1 MAIAATTAAPVKV
14 GRMRAWIV
22 NSGPVLG
29 IFLAIFLLWELCC
42 RLFKVPDFIL
52 PSPSVI
58 IDKIATSWWLLLVNG
73 LVTAQEIVLGF
84 GMSVVIGIPL
94 AVLVVYS
101 RIFERVAFP
110 FMVSLQTIPKVAL
123 APILVMWLGY
133 GILPKVM
140 VAFLISFFPIVIGA
154 VVGMRSA
161 EKEMIYLVQ
170 SMGANELT
178 TFLKIRLP
186 RALPSIFGG
195 LKIGIGQAVVGA
207 TVGEFIAAER
217 GLGYL
222 QLISQVRLDTALPL
236 RIPSTPTTFKQIG
249 ELAGWRG
256 PVARAPRNYLAG
268 RVRNRVEGVHL
279 AVAVPGVVA
288 RTALAG
294 LDLVVINAGEG
305 RVAGRQLTRAWLWI
319 GGLVEVSL
327 DLVGPHLA
335 VLGRVRVAEHADD
348 QRRSP
353 RHVRRGH
360 RGPLRVAVGGRWH
373 RWVDDPP
380 RRRTSRRE

>member
-1 MAIAATTAAPVKV
+1 MTAIAATAPALSNPLAAWLS
-14 GRMRAWIV
+14 R
-22 NSGPVLG
+22 NGPVLAIVVV
-29 IFLAIFLLWELCC
+29 IFATWEIAVRALS
-42 RLFKVPDFIL
+42 VPDYIL

-58 IDKIATSWWLLLVNG
+58 IDKIVASWWLLLVNG
-73 LVTAQEIVLGF
+73 LVTTQEIVLGF
-84 GMSVVIGIPL
+84 GMSVAVGIPL

-170 SMGANELT
+170 SMGASELT

-195 LKIGIGQAVVGA
+195 LKIGMGQAVVGA
-207 TVGEFIAAER
+207 TVGEFIAAEQ

-222 QLISQVRLDTALPL
+222 QLISQVRLDTALLFAAVVVLSLLGVLLFNIVAWVERLALPWNRL
-236 RIPSTPTTFKQIG
+236 RT
-249 ELAGWRG
+249 EML
-256 PVARAPRNYLAG
+256 
-268 RVRNRVEGVHL
+268 E
-279 AVAVPGVVA
+279 
-288 RTALAG
+288 
-294 LDLVVINAGEG
+294 
-305 RVAGRQLTRAWLWI
+305 
-319 GGLVEVSL
+319 
-327 DLVGPHLA
+327 
-335 VLGRVRVAEHADD
+335 
-348 QRRSP
+348 
-353 RHVRRGH
+353 
-360 RGPLRVAVGGRWH
+360 
-373 RWVDDPP
+373 
-380 RRRTSRRE
+380 

>member
-1 MAIAATTAAPVKV
+1 MAIGATTAAPVKI

-101 RIFERVAFP
+101 RVFERVAFP

-195 LKIGIGQAVVGA
+195 LKVGMGQAVVGA

-222 QLISQVRLDTALPL
+222 QLISQVRLDTALLFAAVVVLSLLGVLLFNIVAWVERLALPWNRL
-236 RIPSTPTTFKQIG
+236 RTEMI
-249 ELAGWRG
+249 E
-256 PVARAPRNYLAG
+256 
-268 RVRNRVEGVHL
+268 
-279 AVAVPGVVA
+279 
-288 RTALAG
+288 
-294 LDLVVINAGEG
+294 
-305 RVAGRQLTRAWLWI
+305 
-319 GGLVEVSL
+319 
-327 DLVGPHLA
+327 
-335 VLGRVRVAEHADD
+335 
-348 QRRSP
+348 
-353 RHVRRGH
+353 
-360 RGPLRVAVGGRWH
+360 
-373 RWVDDPP
+373 
-380 RRRTSRRE
+380 